1 MVGESAGIFNSMGI
15 VAKLL
20 AKDYST
26 PKQQR
31 RVLGQACPAS
41 PERRGLREGPL
52 LAQHRRFEG
61 ANGAAERC
69 GPTWW

>member
-20 AKDYST
+20 AKDNST

-31 RVLGQACPAS
+31 RVRGQACLKP
-41 PERRGLREGPL
+41 RGLRNTPL
-52 LAQHRRFEG
+52 LAQHR
-61 ANGAAERC
+61 A
-69 GPTWW
+69 